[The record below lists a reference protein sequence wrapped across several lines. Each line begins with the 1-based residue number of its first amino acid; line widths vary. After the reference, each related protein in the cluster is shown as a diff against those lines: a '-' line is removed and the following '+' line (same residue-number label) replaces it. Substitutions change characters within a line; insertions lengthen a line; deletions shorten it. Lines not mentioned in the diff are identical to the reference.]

1 MNDGNKLVFVFLPGK
16 QLQPSLMFVSKAKA
30 YPSKTPFRFSLL
42 GQASGLTHKR
52 WPMLERPAMDKH
64 SSLLRTFVIYGRKK
78 FYNIDPRMQNVCLGN
93 GNFKYK

>member
-1 MNDGNKLVFVFLPGK
+1 MNVGNKLVFLPGK

-42 GQASGLTHKR
+42 GQTSGLTHKH

-64 SSLLRTFVIYGRKK
+64 FSLLRTLVNYERKK
-78 FYNIDPRMQNVCLGN
+78 VC
-93 GNFKYK
+93 NFGPGVKV